1 MTVKIV
7 TDSSSDIPD
16 EVAQELGITVVPMY
30 IRFGDE
36 VYRDGVDINTEQL
49 YHKLAHGRV
58 LPRTSTPS
66 PGDFAQTYEQL
77 ANETDEILSVHL
89 SAKYSGTYNSARL
102 AKEYVEG
109 KCRVEVIDSKS
120 VSMGCGLVAITVA
133 RAAREGANLEQAMG
147 VAYNAILHTRL
158 LGMVSDIKYLLG
170 GKRLFI
176 PGAKIFLARMGTL
189 VRAKLLGE
197 VYEAG
202 KVRGIAICR
211 TEDKAFDRLM
221 RCLTE
226 LPSIEEMCILY
237 ASTDGWAR
245 DFSRRIN
252 PVFPQERLHITRLG
266 CVTAMHAGPKALA
279 IALIEGE
286 EITTN

>member
-7 TDSSSDIPD
+7 TDSTSDLPAQI
-16 EVAQELGITVVPMY
+16 AQELGITVVPVY
-30 IRFGDE
+30 VRFGE
-36 VYRDGVDINTEQL
+36 MVYRDGVDINTEQL
-49 YHKLAHGRV
+49 YHKLAHGCV

-66 PGDFAQTYEQL
+66 PGDFADAYNRL
-77 ANETDEILSVHL
+77 AAEADEILSIHL
-89 SAKYSGTYNSARL
+89 SAKYSGTYNAAKL

-109 KCRVEVIDSKS
+109 ECRVEVIDSKS
-120 VSMGCGLVAITVA
+120 VSMGCGLVAITAA

-158 LGMVSDIKYLLG
+158 LGMVSDVKYLLG
-170 GKRLFI
+170 GKRVFI

-202 KVRGIAICR
+202 KIRGIGVCR
-211 TEDKAFDRLM
+211 SEATAFDRLE
-221 RCLTE
+221 RCLME
-226 LPSIEEMCILY
+226 LPRIEEMCLLWSNEPRWAHNFASRIPPTFPKEHLY
-237 ASTDGWAR
+237 
-245 DFSRRIN
+245 
-252 PVFPQERLHITRLG
+252 ITRLG

-279 IALIEGE
+279 IALIEG
-286 EITTN
+286 